1 MSEKKVEFDELEK
14 IFDYYHDG
22 YQCAQVL
29 LLYALEAQGI
39 DNPDLVRAMG
49 GLNRGMSNYRSVC
62 GSLSGGLCLLS
73 YFAGKGS
80 SEETANPG
88 YDEMAGERYDWF
100 LKDNEGTGGSPMCM
114 DLLENDLSQRARVCP
129 LLISRTFQKC
139 LEILERKE
147 LI

>member
-80 SEETANPG
+80 PKETANPG
-88 YDEMAGERYDWF
+88 YDEMAAVLYDWV
-100 LKDNEGTGGSPMCM
+100 LKDNDDTGGSPMCM

>member
-80 SEETANPG
+80 AEETA
-88 YDEMAGERYDWF
+88 AAVRCAWIF
-100 LKDNEGTGGSPMCM
+100 WKTIC
-114 DLLENDLSQRARVCP
+114 LSGRESVR
-129 LLISRTFQKC
+129 F
-139 LEILERKE
+139 
-147 LI
+147 